1 MLNRFYILILILNY
15 SFAAA
20 QTDNNV
26 APKQT
31 NPLKVDSST
40 IGRDKSRVEYISLE
54 ASESGNRQM
63 SKMDYSLDRVQF
75 YLPVY
80 RSQLINSTL
89 GNNGTAIQ
97 DLNFKPGFNGG
108 FNWGFSTFLPYTF
121 ELKNIQFYDAQSP
134 FTEASYTQGGKKEA
148 FFRIRHT
155 QNVGK
160 SFNFGVEF
168 QRVNSEGTYVRQAT
182 AHSAL
187 RFNFWFRPG
196 SERYQAFAGIVYH
209 KGASFENGGLTAA
222 GDSLFQTNTE
232 TNRQLYPVN
241 LEKARN
247 KVFRNGFLLR
257 QTFDLIRPSSDSSGN
272 RKAGAIVR
280 LQHTVQYNFNRHS
293 YDDENP
299 INAYYSTISDSA
311 RTFVDYYNTQWE
323 NEFALLKLSTQ
334 ADSSKKMH
342 WEAKAFLKQQDVDVW
357 MNSPINENDFNLKTI
372 NQSVGGKIVYHLR
385 PSLKIHAQAESFISG
400 FNSGD
405 ISILTTLEVKPLN
418 GLRINLGIEN
428 ISQEAVYQLQHFT
441 SNFGSWDTSFQ
452 KIAINRIF
460 GELEIKKLNLNLQ
473 VSNQIIGNWVL
484 LAQTGRPIQSDK
496 TLNVLSAQMTQ
507 QINLSKW
514 HLQSRLLIQQVNDE
528 SQVRLPLIQY
538 QESIYREGLIS
549 KTTPWRFGLDLIGC
563 TDFKA
568 NAYQTQSGLFYLQD
582 TFKNKG
588 LIQANFYVSVKVRRA
603 RIFAMLEHFNAGING
618 MNAYLIP
625 NYPLPDRLLKVGF
638 NWVFFD

>member
-1 MLNRFYILILILNY
+1 MLNRFPILLFILY
-15 SFAAA
+15 CSFAKA
-20 QTDNNV
+20 QTENNA

-31 NPLKVDSST
+31 NLLKVDSST
-40 IGRDKSRVEYISLE
+40 IGRDKSRVEYIGLE

-97 DLNFKPGFNGG
+97 DLNFKPAFNSG
-108 FNWGFSTFLPYTF
+108 FNWGFNTFLPYTF

-155 QNVGK
+155 QNIGK
-160 SFNFGVEF
+160 SFNFGIEF

-187 RFNFWFRPG
+187 RLNFWFRPG
-196 SERYQAFAGIVYH
+196 SERYQAFAGVVYH
-209 KGASFENGGLTAA
+209 KGASFENGGITAS

-241 LEKARN
+241 LDKARN

-257 QTFDLIRPSSDSSGN
+257 QTFDLIRPASDSSGI
-272 RKAGAIVR
+272 RKDGAIVC

-299 INAYYSTISDSA
+299 INDYYSTILDSA

-323 NEFALLKLSTQ
+323 NEFALLKLSSQ

-342 WEAKAFLKQQDVDVW
+342 WEAKAFLKQQAVHSQMDIQ
-357 MNSPINENDFNLKTI
+357 INDTIQNFKTI
-372 NQSVGGKIVYHLR
+372 NQSAGGKFVYHIR
-385 PSLKIHAQAESFISG
+385 PSLKIHAQAEAFVSG

-405 ISILTTLEVKPLN
+405 ISIFTALKVKPSK
-418 GLRINLGIEN
+418 GLRINAGIEN
-428 ISQEAVYQLQHFT
+428 IRQEAVYQLQHFA

-452 KIAINRIF
+452 KISINRIF
-460 GELEIKKLNLNLQ
+460 GEIEVEKLNLHLRI
-473 VSNQIIGNWVL
+473 SNQIIGNWVL
-484 LAQTGRPIQSDK
+484 LAQTGRPIQINK
-496 TLNVLSAQMTQ
+496 TLNVLSAQITQ
-507 QINLSKW
+507 QINLRKW

-528 SQVRLPLIQY
+528 SQIRLPLIQY

-549 KTTPWRFGLDLIGC
+549 KTTPWRFGLDVIGC
-563 TDFKA
+563 TDFRA

-582 TFKNKG
+582 SFKNKG

-603 RIFAMLEHFNAGING
+603 RIFAMMEHVNAGING

-625 NYPLPDRLLKVGF
+625 YNPLPDRLLKLGF

>member
-1 MLNRFYILILILNY
+1 MFYRLPILLFILICL
-15 SFAAA
+15 FAGA
-20 QTDNNV
+20 QTDTNE

-31 NPLKVDSST
+31 NLLKVDSST
-40 IGRDKSRVEYISLE
+40 IGRDKSRVDYTGIE
-54 ASESGNRQM
+54 ASESGNKQM

-80 RSQLINSTL
+80 NSQFINSTL

-97 DLNFKPGFNGG
+97 DLNFKPAFNGG

-121 ELKNIQFYDAQSP
+121 DLKNIQFYDAQSP
-134 FTEASYTQGGKKEA
+134 FTEACYTQAGKKEA

-155 QNVGK
+155 QNIGK
-160 SFNFGVEF
+160 SFNFGIEF
-168 QRVNSEGTYVRQAT
+168 QRVNSEGTYVRQST

-209 KGASFENGGLTAA
+209 KGASFENGGITAS
-222 GDSLFQTNTE
+222 GDSLFLSNTQ
-232 TNRQLYPVN
+232 NSRQLYPVN

-247 KVFRNGFLLR
+247 KVFRNGFILR
-257 QTFDLIRPSSDSSGN
+257 QTFDLIRPSTDSSGI
-272 RKAGAIVR
+272 RKAGAIIR

-299 INAYYSTISDSA
+299 KNSYYSTISDSA
-311 RTFVDYYNTQWE
+311 RTFSDYYNSQWE
-323 NEFALLKLSTQ
+323 NEFALLKLSTH

-342 WEAKAFLKQQDVDVW
+342 WEAKAFFKQQAVDAW
-357 MNSPINENDFNLKTI
+357 MDPPINGNDFNLKTL
-372 NQSVGGKIVYHLR
+372 NQSLGGKLVYHLR
-385 PSLKIHAQAESFISG
+385 PSLKIHALAESFVSG

-405 ISILTTLEVKPLN
+405 VSILTALDVKPSK
-418 GLRINLGIEN
+418 GLRIKVGIEN
-428 ISQEAVYQLQHFT
+428 IRQEAVYQLQQFA
-441 SNFGSWDTSFQ
+441 SNFGSWDTTFQ
-452 KIAINRIF
+452 KISINRIF
-460 GELEIKKLNLNLQ
+460 GELEIKKLNLQLRII
-473 VSNQIIGNWVL
+473 NQIIGNWVL
-484 LAQTGRPIQSDK
+484 LAQTGHPVQSDK
-496 TLNVLSAQMTQ
+496 TLNVISAQLIQ
-507 QINLSKW
+507 QINIRKW

-538 QESIYREGLIS
+538 QESVFREGLIG
-549 KTTPWRFGLDLIGC
+549 KTTPWRFGVDVIGC

-568 NAYQTQSGLFYLQD
+568 NAYQPQSGLFYLQD

-588 LIQANFYVSVKVRRA
+588 LIQANIYVSLKVRRA
-603 RIFAMLEHFNAGING
+603 RIFAMLEHVNAGING
-618 MNAYLIP
+618 MNAYVIP
-625 NYPLPDRLLKVGF
+625 NYPLPDRILKLGF

>member
-1 MLNRFYILILILNY
+1 MLNRFSILLFILY
-15 SFAAA
+15 CSFAKA
-20 QTDNNV
+20 QTENNA

-31 NPLKVDSST
+31 NLLKVDSST
-40 IGRDKSRVEYISLE
+40 IGRDKSRVEYIGLE

-97 DLNFKPGFNGG
+97 DLNFQPAFNSG
-108 FNWGFSTFLPYTF
+108 FNWGFNTFLPYTF

-155 QNVGK
+155 QNIGK
-160 SFNFGVEF
+160 SFNFGIEF

-187 RFNFWFRPG
+187 RLNFWFRPG
-196 SERYQAFAGIVYH
+196 SERYQAFAGVVYH
-209 KGASFENGGLTAA
+209 KGASFENGGITAS

-241 LEKARN
+241 LDKARN

-257 QTFDLIRPSSDSSGN
+257 QTFDLIRPASDSSGI
-272 RKAGAIVR
+272 RKDGAIVR

-299 INAYYSTISDSA
+299 INDYYSTILDSA

-342 WEAKAFLKQQDVDVW
+342 WEAKAFLKQQAVHSQMDIQ
-357 MNSPINENDFNLKTI
+357 INDTIQNFKTI
-372 NQSVGGKIVYHLR
+372 NQSAGGKFVYHIR
-385 PSLKIHAQAESFISG
+385 PSLKIHAQAEAFVSG

-405 ISILTTLEVKPLN
+405 ISISTSLEVKPSK
-418 GLRINLGIEN
+418 GLRINVGIEN
-428 ISQEAVYQLQHFT
+428 MRQEAVYQLQHFA

-452 KIAINRIF
+452 KISINRIF
-460 GELEIKKLNLNLQ
+460 GEIEVEKLNLHLRI
-473 VSNQIIGNWVL
+473 SNQIIGNWVL
-484 LAQTGRPIQSDK
+484 LAQTGRPIQSNK
-496 TLNVLSAQMTQ
+496 TLNVLSAQLTQ
-507 QINLSKW
+507 QINLRKW

-538 QESIYREGLIS
+538 QESIFREGLIS
-549 KTTPWRFGLDLIGC
+549 KTTPWRFGIDIIGC
-563 TDFKA
+563 TDFRA

-603 RIFAMLEHFNAGING
+603 RIFAMMEHFNAGING
-618 MNAYLIP
+618 MNAYVIP
-625 NYPLPDRLLKVGF
+625 NYPLPDRILKLGF

>member
-1 MLNRFYILILILNY
+1 MLNRFPILLFILY
-15 SFAAA
+15 CSFAKA
-20 QTDNNV
+20 QTENNA

-31 NPLKVDSST
+31 NLLKVDSST
-40 IGRDKSRVEYISLE
+40 IGRDKSRVEYIGLE

-97 DLNFKPGFNGG
+97 DLNFKPAFNSG
-108 FNWGFSTFLPYTF
+108 FNWGFNTFLPYTF

-155 QNVGK
+155 QNIGK
-160 SFNFGVEF
+160 SFNFGIEF

-187 RFNFWFRPG
+187 RLNFWFRPG
-196 SERYQAFAGIVYH
+196 SERYQAFAGVVYH
-209 KGASFENGGLTAA
+209 KGASFENGGITAS

-241 LEKARN
+241 LDKARN

-257 QTFDLIRPSSDSSGN
+257 QTFDLIRPASDSSGI
-272 RKAGAIVR
+272 RKDGAIVR

-299 INAYYSTISDSA
+299 INDYYSTILDSA

-342 WEAKAFLKQQDVDVW
+342 WEAKAFLKQQAVHSQMDIQ
-357 MNSPINENDFNLKTI
+357 INDTIQNFKTI
-372 NQSVGGKIVYHLR
+372 NQSAGGKFVYHIR
-385 PSLKIHAQAESFISG
+385 PSLKIHAQAEAFVSG

-405 ISILTTLEVKPLN
+405 ISISTSLEVKPSK
-418 GLRINLGIEN
+418 GLRINVGIEN
-428 ISQEAVYQLQHFT
+428 MRQEAVYQLQHFA

-452 KIAINRIF
+452 KISINRIF
-460 GELEIKKLNLNLQ
+460 GEIKVEKLNLHLRI
-473 VSNQIIGNWVL
+473 SNQIIGNWVL
-484 LAQTGRPIQSDK
+484 LAQTGRPIQSNK
-496 TLNVLSAQMTQ
+496 TLNVLSAQLTQ
-507 QINLSKW
+507 QINLRKW

-538 QESIYREGLIS
+538 QESIFREGLIS
-549 KTTPWRFGLDLIGC
+549 KTTPWRFGLDIIGC
-563 TDFKA
+563 TDFRA

-603 RIFAMLEHFNAGING
+603 RIFAMMEHVNAGING
-618 MNAYLIP
+618 MNAYVIP
-625 NYPLPDRLLKVGF
+625 NYPLPDRLLKLGF

>member
-1 MLNRFYILILILNY
+1 
-15 SFAAA
+15 
-20 QTDNNV
+20 
-26 APKQT
+26 
-31 NPLKVDSST
+31 
-40 IGRDKSRVEYISLE
+40 
-54 ASESGNRQM
+54 M

-75 YLPVY
+75 YMPVY

-97 DLNFKPGFNGG
+97 DLNFNPAFNGG
-108 FNWGFSTFLPYTF
+108 FNWGFNTFLPYTF

-155 QNVGK
+155 QNIGK
-160 SFNFGVEF
+160 SFNFGIEF

-182 AHSAL
+182 AHSAVRL
-187 RFNFWFRPG
+187 NFWFRPG
-196 SERYQAFAGIVYH
+196 TERYQAFAGIVYH
-209 KGASFENGGLTAA
+209 KGASFENGGITES

-232 TNRQLYPVN
+232 SNRQLYPVN
-241 LEKARN
+241 LDKARN

-257 QTFDLIRPSSDSSGN
+257 QTFDLIRPASDSSGI
-272 RKAGAIVR
+272 RKDGAIVR

-299 INAYYSTISDSA
+299 INDYYSTILDST

-323 NEFALLKLSTQ
+323 NEFALLKLSSQ

-342 WEAKAFLKQQDVDVW
+342 WEAKAFLKQQAVHSWMDVQL
-357 MNSPINENDFNLKTI
+357 NDTIQNFKTI
-372 NQSVGGKIVYHLR
+372 NQSVGGKFVYHLR
-385 PSLKIHAQAESFISG
+385 PSLNLHAQAESFVSG

-405 ISILTTLEVKPLN
+405 ISLSTALEVKPSK
-418 GLRINLGIEN
+418 GLKLKVGIET
-428 ISQEAVYQLQHFT
+428 IQQEAVYQLQHFA
-441 SNFGSWDTSFQ
+441 SNFGSWDSKFQ
-452 KIAINRIF
+452 KISINRIF
-460 GELEIKKLNLNLQ
+460 GEMEVKKLNLHLRI
-473 VSNQIIGNWVL
+473 SNQIIGNWVL
-484 LAQTGRPIQSDK
+484 LAQTGRPIQSAK

-507 QINLSKW
+507 QINLRKW

-528 SQVRLPLIQY
+528 SQLRLPLIQY
-538 QESIYREGLIS
+538 QESFYREGLIS
-549 KTTPWRFGLDLIGC
+549 KTTPWRFGLDVIGC

-568 NAYQTQSGLFYLQD
+568 TAYQTQSGLFYLQD

-603 RIFAMLEHFNAGING
+603 RIFAMLEHVNAGLQGI
-618 MNAYLIP
+618 NAYVIP
-625 NYPLPDRLLKVGF
+625 NYPLPDRLLKLGF

>member
-1 MLNRFYILILILNY
+1 MLNRLFILLLLLHC
-15 SFAAA
+15 SFAFS
-20 QTDNNV
+20 QNENKDV
-26 APKQT
+26 PKRT
-31 NPLKVDSST
+31 NLLKVDSST
-40 IGRDKSRVEYISLE
+40 IGLDKSRVEFIGLE

-97 DLNFKPGFNGG
+97 DLNFKPTFNGG

-155 QNVGK
+155 QNIGK
-160 SFNFGVEF
+160 SFNFGIEF

-182 AHSAL
+182 AHSAVRL
-187 RFNFWFRPG
+187 NFWFRPG

-209 KGASFENGGLTAA
+209 KGASFENGGITAS

-232 TNRQLYPVN
+232 NNRQLYPVN
-241 LEKARN
+241 LDKARN

-257 QTFDLIRPSSDSSGN
+257 QTFDLIRPGTDSSGL

-299 INAYYSTISDSA
+299 INAYYSTIEDSA
-311 RTFVDYYNTQWE
+311 RTFLDYYNTQWE
-323 NEFALLKLSTQ
+323 NEFALLKISTQ

-342 WEAKAFLKQQDVDVW
+342 WEAKAFIKQQAVHSW
-357 MNSPINENDFNLKTI
+357 MDIQLNDTIQNFKTI
-372 NQSVGGKIVYHLR
+372 NQSVGGKFVYHLS
-385 PSLKIHAQAESFISG
+385 PALKIHAQAESFVSG

-405 ISILTTLEVKPLN
+405 ISISTALELKPSK
-418 GLRINLGIEN
+418 GLKLKVGLESM
-428 ISQEAVYQLQHFT
+428 SQEAVFQLQQFA

-452 KIAINRIF
+452 KISINRIF
-460 GELEIKKLNLNLQ
+460 GEIEIKKLNLHFRM
-473 VSNQIIGNWVL
+473 SNHIIGNWVL
-484 LAQTGRPIQSDK
+484 LAQNGRPIQSDK

-507 QINLSKW
+507 QINIRKW

-538 QESIYREGLIS
+538 QECIYREGLIS
-549 KTTPWRFGLDLIGC
+549 KTTPWRFGLDVIGC

-603 RIFAMLEHFNAGING
+603 RIFAMLEHVNAGLQGI
-618 MNAYLIP
+618 NAYVIP
-625 NYPLPDRLLKVGF
+625 NYPLSDRLFKLGF
-638 NWVFFD
+638 TWVFFD

>member
-1 MLNRFYILILILNY
+1 MLNRFSILLLILNY
-15 SFAAA
+15 SFATA
-20 QTDNNV
+20 QTDNTK

-31 NPLKVDSST
+31 DLLKIDSST
-40 IGRDKSRVEYISLE
+40 IGRDKSRVDFIDLE
-54 ASESGNRQM
+54 ASESGNKPM

-97 DLNFKPGFNGG
+97 DLNFKPEFNGG

-187 RFNFWFRPG
+187 RINFWFRPG

-209 KGASFENGGLTAA
+209 KGASFENGGITAS

-232 TNRQLYPVN
+232 TNRQLYPIS
-241 LEKARN
+241 LDKALN
-247 KVFRNGFLLR
+247 KVFRNGFILR
-257 QTFDLIRPSSDSSGN
+257 QTFDLIRPSTDSSGI

-299 INAYYSTISDSA
+299 INGYYSTIADSA
-311 RTFVDYYNTQWE
+311 RTFSDYYNTQWE
-323 NEFALLKLSTQ
+323 NEFALLKLSSHPDT
-334 ADSSKKMH
+334 SKKMH
-342 WEAKAFLKQQDVDVW
+342 WESKAFFKQQVVDVG
-357 MNSPINENDFNLKTI
+357 MGIPVNGTDFNLKTV
-372 NQSVGGKIVYHLR
+372 NQSAGGKFVFHLNQT
-385 PSLKIHAQAESFISG
+385 LKIHAQTEYFLSG
-400 FNSGD
+400 FNAGD
-405 ISILTTLEVKPLN
+405 VSISTNLEVKPSK
-418 GLRINLGIEN
+418 GLRINVGIEN
-428 ISQEAVYQLQHFT
+428 MRQEAVYQLQHFA

-452 KIAINRIF
+452 KISINRIF
-460 GELEIKKLNLNLQ
+460 GEIEIKKLNLHLRM
-473 VSNQIIGNWVL
+473 SNQLIGNWVL
-484 LAQTGRPIQSDK
+484 LAQTGRPLQSDK
-496 TLNVLSAQMTQ
+496 TLNVLSAQLTQ
-507 QINLSKW
+507 QINLRKW

-528 SQVRLPLIQY
+528 SQLRLPLIQY

-549 KTTPWRFGLDLIGC
+549 KTTPWRFGLDVIGC

-582 TFKNKG
+582 SFKNKG

-603 RIFAMLEHFNAGING
+603 RIFAMMEHVNAGING
-618 MNAYLIP
+618 MNAYVIP
-625 NYPLPDRLLKVGF
+625 YYPLPDRLLKLGF

>member
-1 MLNRFYILILILNY
+1 MLNRFPILLFILY
-15 SFAAA
+15 CSFAKA
-20 QTDNNV
+20 QTENNA

-31 NPLKVDSST
+31 NLLKVDSST
-40 IGRDKSRVEYISLE
+40 IGRDKSRVEYIGLE

-97 DLNFKPGFNGG
+97 DLNFKPAFNSG
-108 FNWGFSTFLPYTF
+108 FNWGFNTFLPYTF

-155 QNVGK
+155 QNIGK
-160 SFNFGVEF
+160 SFNFGIEF

-187 RFNFWFRPG
+187 RLNFWFRPG
-196 SERYQAFAGIVYH
+196 SERYQAFAGVVYH
-209 KGASFENGGLTAA
+209 KGASFENGGITAS

-241 LEKARN
+241 LDKARN

-257 QTFDLIRPSSDSSGN
+257 QTFDLIRPASDSSGI
-272 RKAGAIVR
+272 RKDGAIVR

-299 INAYYSTISDSA
+299 INDYYSTILDSA

-342 WEAKAFLKQQDVDVW
+342 WEAKAFLKQQAVHSQMDIQ
-357 MNSPINENDFNLKTI
+357 INDTIQNFKTI
-372 NQSVGGKIVYHLR
+372 NQSAGGKFVYHIR
-385 PSLKIHAQAESFISG
+385 PSLKIHAQAEAFVSG

-405 ISILTTLEVKPLN
+405 ISISTSLEVKPSK
-418 GLRINLGIEN
+418 GLRINVGIEN
-428 ISQEAVYQLQHFT
+428 MRQEAVYQLQHFA

-452 KIAINRIF
+452 KISINRIF
-460 GELEIKKLNLNLQ
+460 GEIEVEKLNLHLRI
-473 VSNQIIGNWVL
+473 SNQIIGNWVL
-484 LAQTGRPIQSDK
+484 LAQSGRPIQSNK
-496 TLNVLSAQMTQ
+496 TLNVLSAQLTQ
-507 QINLSKW
+507 QINLRKW

-538 QESIYREGLIS
+538 QESIFREGLIS
-549 KTTPWRFGLDLIGC
+549 KTTPWRFGLDIIGC
-563 TDFKA
+563 TDFRA

-603 RIFAMLEHFNAGING
+603 RIFAMMEHFNAGING
-618 MNAYLIP
+618 MNAYVIP
-625 NYPLPDRLLKVGF
+625 NYHLPDRLLKLGF

>member
-1 MLNRFYILILILNY
+1 MLNRFSILLFILY
-15 SFAAA
+15 CSFAKA
-20 QTDNNV
+20 QTENNA

-31 NPLKVDSST
+31 NLLKVDSST
-40 IGRDKSRVEYISLE
+40 IGRDKSRVEYIGLE

-97 DLNFKPGFNGG
+97 DLNFQPAFNSG
-108 FNWGFSTFLPYTF
+108 FNWGFNTFLPYTF

-155 QNVGK
+155 QNIGK
-160 SFNFGVEF
+160 SFNFGIEF

-187 RFNFWFRPG
+187 RLNFWFRPG
-196 SERYQAFAGIVYH
+196 SERYQAFAGVVYH
-209 KGASFENGGLTAA
+209 KGASFENGGITAS

-241 LEKARN
+241 LDKARN

-257 QTFDLIRPSSDSSGN
+257 QTFDLIRPASDSSGI
-272 RKAGAIVR
+272 RKDGAIVR

-299 INAYYSTISDSA
+299 INDYYSTILDSA
-311 RTFVDYYNTQWE
+311 RTFVDYNNTQWE
-323 NEFALLKLSTQ
+323 NEFALLKLSTK

-342 WEAKAFLKQQDVDVW
+342 WEAKAFLKQQAVHSQMDIQ
-357 MNSPINENDFNLKTI
+357 INDTIQNFKTI
-372 NQSVGGKIVYHLR
+372 NQSAGGKFVYHIR
-385 PSLKIHAQAESFISG
+385 PSLKIHAQAEAFVSG

-405 ISILTTLEVKPLN
+405 ISISTSLEVKPSK
-418 GLRINLGIEN
+418 GLRINVGIEN
-428 ISQEAVYQLQHFT
+428 MRQEAVYQLQHFA

-452 KIAINRIF
+452 KISINRIF
-460 GELEIKKLNLNLQ
+460 GEIEVEKLNLHLRI
-473 VSNQIIGNWVL
+473 SNQIIGNWVL
-484 LAQTGRPIQSDK
+484 LAQTGRPLQSNK
-496 TLNVLSAQMTQ
+496 TLNVLSAQLTQ
-507 QINLSKW
+507 QINLRKW

-538 QESIYREGLIS
+538 QESIFREGLIS
-549 KTTPWRFGLDLIGC
+549 KTTPWRFGLDIIGC
-563 TDFKA
+563 TDFRA

-603 RIFAMLEHFNAGING
+603 RIFAMMEHVNAGING
-618 MNAYLIP
+618 MNAYVIP
-625 NYPLPDRLLKVGF
+625 NYPLPDRLLKLGF

>member
-1 MLNRFYILILILNY
+1 MLYRFSILLFILCY
-15 SFAAA
+15 SFATA
-20 QTDNNV
+20 QTENNE

-31 NPLKVDSST
+31 NLMKVDSST
-40 IGRDKSRVEYISLE
+40 IGRDKSRVEYIGLE

-80 RSQLINSTL
+80 RSQLVNSSL

-97 DLNFKPGFNGG
+97 DLNFKPTFNGG
-108 FNWGFSTFLPYTF
+108 FNWGFNTFLPYTF

-155 QNVGK
+155 QNIGK
-160 SFNFGVEF
+160 SFNFGIEF

-182 AHSAL
+182 AHSAVRL
-187 RFNFWFRPG
+187 NFWFRPG

-209 KGASFENGGLTAA
+209 KGASFENGGITAS

-232 TNRQLYPVN
+232 NNRQLYPVN
-241 LEKARN
+241 LDKARN

-257 QTFDLIRPSSDSSGN
+257 QTFDLIRPGTDSSGF

-299 INAYYSTISDSA
+299 INAYYSTIEDSA
-311 RTFVDYYNTQWE
+311 LTFVDYYNTQWE

-342 WEAKAFLKQQDVDVW
+342 WKAKAFLKQQAVNVW
-357 MNSPINENDFNLKTI
+357 MGFPMNNTSPNFKTL
-372 NQSVGGKIVYHLR
+372 NQSVGGKFVYHLR
-385 PSLKIHAQAESFISG
+385 PSLKIHAEAESFVSG
-400 FNSGD
+400 YNSGD
-405 ISILTTLEVKPLN
+405 ISILTALEVKPSK
-418 GLRINLGIEN
+418 GLKFNVGIEN
-428 ISQEAVYQLQHFT
+428 IRQEAVYQLQHFA

-452 KIAINRIF
+452 KISINRIF
-460 GELEIKKLNLNLQ
+460 GEMEVKKLNLHLRI
-473 VSNQIIGNWVL
+473 SNQIIGNWVL

-496 TLNVLSAQMTQ
+496 TLNVLSAQITQ
-507 QINLSKW
+507 QINLRKW
-514 HLQSRLLIQQVNDE
+514 HLQSRLLIQQVNDD
-528 SQVRLPLIQY
+528 SQIRLPLIQF

-549 KTTPWRFGLDLIGC
+549 KTTPWRFGLDVIGC

-568 NAYQTQSGLFYLQD
+568 NAYQTQSVLFYLQD

-618 MNAYLIP
+618 INAYVIP
-625 NYPLPDRLLKVGF
+625 NYPLPDRLLKLGF
-638 NWVFFD
+638 TWVFFD

>member
-1 MLNRFYILILILNY
+1 MLNRFSILVFILFY
-15 SFAAA
+15 SFATA
-20 QTDNNV
+20 QTDNNET
-26 APKQT
+26 PKQT
-31 NPLKVDSST
+31 NLLKVDSST
-40 IGRDKSRVEYISLE
+40 IGRDKSRVEYIGLE
-54 ASESGNRQM
+54 ASETGNRQM

-80 RSQLINSTL
+80 RSQLVNSTL

-97 DLNFKPGFNGG
+97 DLNFKPTFNGG
-108 FNWGFSTFLPYTF
+108 FNWGFSTFLAYTF

-168 QRVNSEGTYVRQAT
+168 QRVNSEGTYVRQAS

-187 RFNFWFRPG
+187 RLNFWFRPG
-196 SERYQAFAGIVYH
+196 SERYKAFAGIVYH
-209 KGASFENGGLTAA
+209 KGASFENGGITAS

-232 TNRQLYPVN
+232 NNRQLYPVN

-257 QTFDLIRPSSDSSGN
+257 QTFDLIRPGTDTSGM
-272 RKAGAIVR
+272 RKAGSIVR

-299 INAYYSTISDSA
+299 INAYYTTIADSA
-311 RTFVDYYNTQWE
+311 RTFADYYNTQWE
-323 NEFALLKLSTQ
+323 NEFALLKLSSHPDT
-334 ADSSKKMH
+334 SKKMH
-342 WEAKAFLKQQDVDVW
+342 WEAKAFFKQQAVNVFMDMPLNDT
-357 MNSPINENDFNLKTI
+357 DFNLKTT
-372 NQSVGGKIVYHLR
+372 NQSMGGKVVYHLN
-385 PSLKIHAQAESFISG
+385 SVLKIHAQAESFLSG
-400 FNSGD
+400 FNAGD
-405 ISILTTLEVKPLN
+405 ISISTNLEVKPSK
-418 GLRINLGIEN
+418 GLRINVGVEN
-428 ISQEAVYQLQHFT
+428 IRQEAIYQLQHFA

-452 KIAINRIF
+452 KISINRIF
-460 GELEIKKLNLNLQ
+460 GEIEMKKLNLHLRI
-473 VSNQIIGNWVL
+473 SNQIIGNWVL

-496 TLNVLSAQMTQ
+496 TLNVLSAQIIQ
-507 QINLSKW
+507 QINLCKW

-538 QESIYREGLIS
+538 QESIFREGLIS
-549 KTTPWRFGLDLIGC
+549 KTTPWRFGLDFIGC

-588 LIQANFYVSVKVRRA
+588 LFQANFYVSVKVRRA
-603 RIFAMLEHFNAGING
+603 RIFAMLEHVNAGING
-618 MNAYLIP
+618 MNAYVIP
-625 NYPLPDRLLKVGF
+625 NFPLPDRLLKLGF
-638 NWVFFD
+638 SWVFFD

>member
-1 MLNRFYILILILNY
+1 MLNRFPILLFILCC
-15 SFAAA
+15 SFATA
-20 QTDNNV
+20 QTDNNM

-31 NPLKVDSST
+31 NLLKIDSST
-40 IGRDKSRVEYISLE
+40 IGRDKSRVEYIGLD

-75 YLPVY
+75 FLPVY

-97 DLNFKPGFNGG
+97 DLNFQPAFNGG

-121 ELKNIQFYDAQSP
+121 ELKNMQFYDAQSP

-209 KGASFENGGLTAA
+209 KGASFENGGMTAS

-241 LEKARN
+241 LDKARN

-257 QTFDLIRPSSDSSGN
+257 QTFDLIRPAMDSSGI
-272 RKAGAIVR
+272 RKDGAIVR

-299 INAYYSTISDSA
+299 INGYYSTIADSA
-311 RTFVDYYNTQWE
+311 RTFADYYNTQWE
-323 NEFALLKLSTQ
+323 NEFALLKLSSHPDT
-334 ADSSKKMH
+334 SKKMH
-342 WEAKAFLKQQDVDVW
+342 WESKVFFKQQVADVW
-357 MNSPINENDFNLKTI
+357 MGIPVNGTDFNLKTI
-372 NQSVGGKIVYHLR
+372 NQSVGGKFVYHLR

-400 FNSGD
+400 FNAGD
-405 ISILTTLEVKPLN
+405 ISISTSLEVKPSN
-418 GLRINLGIEN
+418 GLRIKVGIEN
-428 ISQEAVYQLQHFT
+428 MRQEAIYQLQHFA

-452 KIAINRIF
+452 KISINRIF
-460 GELEIKKLNLNLQ
+460 AELEIQKLNLHLRI
-473 VSNQIIGNWVL
+473 SNQLIGNWVL
-484 LAQTGRPIQSDK
+484 LEQTGRPVQSNK
-496 TLNVLSAQMTQ
+496 TLNVLSAQIAQ
-507 QINLSKW
+507 QINLRKW

-549 KTTPWRFGLDLIGC
+549 KTTPWRFGLDVIGC
-563 TDFKA
+563 TDFRA
-568 NAYQTQSGLFYLQD
+568 NSYQTQSGLFYLQD
-582 TFKNKG
+582 SFKNKG
-588 LIQANFYVSVKVRRA
+588 LIQANFYLSVKVRRA
-603 RIFAMLEHFNAGING
+603 RIFAMMEHVNAGING
-618 MNAYLIP
+618 MNAYVIP
-625 NYPLPDRLLKVGF
+625 YYPLPDRLLKLGF

>member
-1 MLNRFYILILILNY
+1 MLNRFPILLFILY
-15 SFAAA
+15 CSFAKA
-20 QTDNNV
+20 QNENNT

-31 NPLKVDSST
+31 NLLKVDSST
-40 IGRDKSRVEYISLE
+40 IGRDKSRVEYIGLE
-54 ASESGNRQM
+54 ASESGNKQM

-97 DLNFKPGFNGG
+97 DLNFKPAFNSG
-108 FNWGFSTFLPYTF
+108 FNWGFNTFLPYTF

-155 QNVGK
+155 QNIGK
-160 SFNFGVEF
+160 SFNFGIEF

-187 RFNFWFRPG
+187 RLNFWFRPG
-196 SERYQAFAGIVYH
+196 SERYQAFAGVVYH
-209 KGASFENGGLTAA
+209 KGASFENGGITAS

-241 LEKARN
+241 LDKARN

-257 QTFDLIRPSSDSSGN
+257 QTFDLIRPASDSSGI
-272 RKAGAIVR
+272 RKDGAIVR

-299 INAYYSTISDSA
+299 INDYYSTILDSA

-342 WEAKAFLKQQDVDVW
+342 WEAKAFLKQQAVHSQMDIQ
-357 MNSPINENDFNLKTI
+357 INDTIQNFKTI
-372 NQSVGGKIVYHLR
+372 NQSAGGKFVYHIR
-385 PSLKIHAQAESFISG
+385 PSLKIHAQAEAFVSG

-405 ISILTTLEVKPLN
+405 ISIFAAMEVKPSK
-418 GLRINLGIEN
+418 GLRINVGIEN
-428 ISQEAVYQLQHFT
+428 IRQEAVYQLQHFA

-452 KIAINRIF
+452 KISINRIF
-460 GELEIKKLNLNLQ
+460 GEIEVKKLNLHLRI
-473 VSNQIIGNWVL
+473 SNQIIGNWVL
-484 LAQTGRPIQSDK
+484 LAQTGRPIQSNK
-496 TLNVLSAQMTQ
+496 TLNVLSAQLTQ
-507 QINLSKW
+507 QINLRKW

-538 QESIYREGLIS
+538 QESIFREGLIS
-549 KTTPWRFGLDLIGC
+549 KTTPWRFGIDIIGC
-563 TDFKA
+563 TDFRA

-603 RIFAMLEHFNAGING
+603 RIFAMMEHFNAGING
-618 MNAYLIP
+618 MNAYVIH
-625 NYPLPDRLLKVGF
+625 NYPLPDRLLKLGF

>member
-1 MLNRFYILILILNY
+1 MLYRFYILLFILNF
-15 SFAAA
+15 SFAEA
-20 QTDNNV
+20 QTDSTI
-26 APKQT
+26 AAKQS
-31 NPLKVDSST
+31 NLLKVDSAT
-40 IGRDKSRVEYISLE
+40 IGRDKSRVDFIGLE

-63 SKMDYSLDRVQF
+63 TKMDYSLDRVQF

-80 RSQLINSTL
+80 RSQFINNTL

-97 DLNFKPGFNGG
+97 DLNFKPAFNGG

-155 QNVGK
+155 QNIGK
-160 SFNFGVEF
+160 SFNFGIEF
-168 QRVNSEGTYVRQAT
+168 QRVNSEGTYVRQST

-187 RFNFWFRPG
+187 RLNFWFRPG

-209 KGASFENGGLTAA
+209 KGASFENGGITAS

-232 TNRQLYPVN
+232 TSRQLYPIN

-247 KVFRNGFLLR
+247 KVFRNGFILR
-257 QTFDLIRPSSDSSGN
+257 QTFDLIRPSTDSIGN

-299 INAYYSTISDSA
+299 INAYYSAIVDSA
-311 RTFVDYYNTQWE
+311 RTFADYYNTQWE

-334 ADSSKKMH
+334 TDSSKKMH
-342 WEAKAFLKQQDVDVW
+342 WEAKAFIKQQAVDVW
-357 MNSPINENDFNLKTI
+357 MNSPINGNDFNLKTL
-372 NQSVGGKIVYHLR
+372 NQSVGGKFVYHLS
-385 PSLKIHAQAESFISG
+385 PSLKIHAQAESFVSG

-405 ISILTTLEVKPLN
+405 ISISTALEIKPSR
-418 GLRINLGIEN
+418 GLKLKVGMES
-428 ISQEAVYQLQHFT
+428 ISQEAVFQLQQFA

-452 KIAINRIF
+452 KISINRIF
-460 GELEIKKLNLNLQ
+460 GELEIKKLNLHLLI
-473 VSNQIIGNWVL
+473 SNQIIGNWVL
-484 LAQTGRPIQSDK
+484 LAQTGRPVQSDK
-496 TLNVLSAQMTQ
+496 TLNVLSAQLTQ
-507 QINLSKW
+507 QINIRKW

-549 KTTPWRFGLDLIGC
+549 KTTPWRFGLDVIGC

-582 TFKNKG
+582 SFKNKG

-603 RIFAMLEHFNAGING
+603 RIFAMLEHVNAGING
-618 MNAYLIP
+618 MNAYVIP
-625 NYPLPDRLLKVGF
+625 NYPLPDRLLKLGF

>member
-1 MLNRFYILILILNY
+1 MLIRFPILFFILY
-15 SFAAA
+15 CSFAAA

-31 NPLKVDSST
+31 NLLKVDSST
-40 IGRDKSRVEYISLE
+40 IGRDKSRVDFIDLE

-80 RSQLINSTL
+80 RSQFINSTL

-97 DLNFKPGFNGG
+97 DLNFKPAFNGG
-108 FNWGFSTFLPYTF
+108 FNWGFNTFLPYTF

-155 QNVGK
+155 QNIGK

-187 RFNFWFRPG
+187 LLNFWFRPG

-209 KGASFENGGLTAA
+209 KGASFENGGITAS

-232 TNRQLYPVN
+232 TNRQLYPIN

-257 QTFDLIRPSSDSSGN
+257 QTFDLIRPSSDSSGI
-272 RKAGAIVR
+272 RKDGAIVR

-299 INAYYSTISDSA
+299 INDYYSTILDSA

-323 NEFALLKLSTQ
+323 NEFALLKLSSQ

-342 WEAKAFLKQQDVDVW
+342 WEAKAFLKQQAVHSQMDIQ
-357 MNSPINENDFNLKTI
+357 INDTIQNFKTI
-372 NQSVGGKIVYHLR
+372 NQSAGGKFVYHIR
-385 PSLKIHAQAESFISG
+385 PSLKIHAQAEAFVSG

-405 ISILTTLEVKPLN
+405 ITIFAAMEVKPSK
-418 GLRINLGIEN
+418 GLRINVGIEN
-428 ISQEAVYQLQHFT
+428 IRQEAVYQLQHFA

-452 KIAINRIF
+452 KISINRIF
-460 GELEIKKLNLNLQ
+460 GEIEVEKLNLHLRI
-473 VSNQIIGNWVL
+473 SNQIIGNWVL
-484 LAQTGRPIQSDK
+484 LAQSGRPIQSDK
-496 TLNVLSAQMTQ
+496 TLNVLSAQITQ
-507 QINLSKW
+507 QINLRKW

-528 SQVRLPLIQY
+528 SQIRLPLIQY

-549 KTTPWRFGLDLIGC
+549 KTTPWRFGLDVIGC
-563 TDFKA
+563 TDFRA

-582 TFKNKG
+582 TFKNNG

-603 RIFAMLEHFNAGING
+603 RIFAMMEHLNAGING
-618 MNAYLIP
+618 MNAYVIP
-625 NYPLPDRLLKVGF
+625 FYPLPDRLLKLGF

>member
-1 MLNRFYILILILNY
+1 MLNRLSILLLLLQC
-15 SFAAA
+15 SFVNA
-20 QTDNNV
+20 QTEKNEP
-26 APKQT
+26 PKQT
-31 NPLKVDSST
+31 NLLKVDSAT
-40 IGRDKSRVEYISLE
+40 IGRDKSRVEFIGLE
-54 ASESGNRQM
+54 ASESGVLRM

-80 RSQLINSTL
+80 NTQFINSTL

-160 SFNFGVEF
+160 SFNFGIEF

-182 AHSAL
+182 AHSAVRL
-187 RFNFWFRPG
+187 NFWFRPG
-196 SERYQAFAGIVYH
+196 TERYQAFAGIVYH
-209 KGASFENGGLTAA
+209 KGASFENGGLTAS

-232 TNRQLYPVN
+232 NNRQLFPVN

-257 QTFDLIRPSSDSSGN
+257 QTFDLIRPGTDTSGMK
-272 RKAGAIVR
+272 KAGAIVR

-299 INAYYSTISDSA
+299 INAYYSTIADSA

-323 NEFALLKLSTQ
+323 NEFALLKLSSQ
-334 ADSSKKMH
+334 SDSSKKMH
-342 WEAKAFLKQQDVDVW
+342 WEAKAFYKQQAVHVW
-357 MNSPINENDFNLKTI
+357 MQIPVNGNAYNLKTV
-372 NQSVGGKIVYHLR
+372 NQSAGGKFDYHIR
-385 PSLKIHAQAESFISG
+385 PSFQIQSQAELFISG
-400 FNSGD
+400 YNKGD
-405 ISILTTLEVKPLN
+405 VFLKAALQIKPSKSIQAD
-418 GLRINLGIEN
+418 LGIET
-428 ISQEAVYQLQHFT
+428 ISQQAVYQLQHFV
-441 SNFGSWDTSFQ
+441 SNFGTWDTSFK
-452 KIAINRIF
+452 KITIYRVFADIK
-460 GELEIKKLNLNLQ
+460 IKKLNLEFRL
-473 VSNQIIGNWVL
+473 SNQLIGNWVL
-484 LAQTGRPIQSDK
+484 LGQTGRPIQSDK
-496 TLNVLSAQMTQ
+496 TLNILSGQVIQ
-507 QINLSKW
+507 QINIRKW
-514 HLQSRLLIQQVNDE
+514 HLQSRVLFQQVNDA
-528 SQVRLPLIQY
+528 SVIRLPFIQF
-538 QESIYREGLIS
+538 QESLFREGLIS
-549 KTTPWRFGLDLIGC
+549 KTTPWRFGLDVIGC
-563 TDFKA
+563 SDFKA
-568 NAYQTQSGLFYLQD
+568 NAYQAQSGLFYLQD
-582 TFKNKG
+582 SFKNKG

-618 MNAYLIP
+618 MNAYVIP
-625 NYPLPDRLLKVGF
+625 NYPLPDRLLKIGF

>member
-1 MLNRFYILILILNY
+1 MLYRLSILLFILSF

-20 QTDNNV
+20 QTDNTI
-26 APKQT
+26 APKQP
-31 NPLKVDSST
+31 NLLKVDSST
-40 IGRDKSRVEYISLE
+40 IGRDKSRVDFIGLE
-54 ASESGNRQM
+54 ASESGYRRM

-80 RSQLINSTL
+80 RSQLINSNL

-97 DLNFKPGFNGG
+97 DLNFKPAFNAG

-155 QNVGK
+155 QNIGK
-160 SFNFGVEF
+160 SFNFGIEF
-168 QRVNSEGTYVRQAT
+168 QRVNSEGTYVRQST

-209 KGASFENGGLTAA
+209 KGASFENGGITAS
-222 GDSLFQTNTE
+222 GDSIFQTNTE
-232 TNRQLYPVN
+232 TNRQLYPIN

-257 QTFDLIRPSSDSSGN
+257 QTFDLIRPSSDSSGI
-272 RKAGAIVR
+272 RKSGAIVR

-299 INAYYSTISDSA
+299 INTYYSTIADPA
-311 RTFVDYYNTQWE
+311 RTFVDYYNTHLE
-323 NEFALLKLSTQ
+323 NEFALLKLSSYPDT
-334 ADSSKKMH
+334 SKKMH
-342 WEAKAFLKQQDVDVW
+342 WEAKAFFKQQAVHAWMDVQL
-357 MNSPINENDFNLKTI
+357 NDTIQNLKTL
-372 NQSVGGKIVYHLR
+372 NQSAGGKFVYHLR
-385 PSLKIHAQAESFISG
+385 PSLKINAQAETFVSG

-405 ISILTTLEVKPLN
+405 ISIMTALEVKPSK
-418 GLRINLGIEN
+418 GLRLNVGIEN
-428 ISQEAVYQLQHFT
+428 ISQEAVYQLQHFS

-452 KIAINRIF
+452 KISINRIF
-460 GELEIKKLNLNLQ
+460 GEIEINKLNLHLRI
-473 VSNQIIGNWVL
+473 SNQLIGNWVL
-484 LAQTGRPIQSDK
+484 LAQNGRPIQIDK
-496 TLNVLSAQMTQ
+496 TLNVLSAQLTQ
-507 QINLSKW
+507 QINIRKW

-528 SQVRLPLIQY
+528 SLIRLPLIQY

-549 KTTPWRFGLDLIGC
+549 KTTPWRFGLDVIGC

-603 RIFAMLEHFNAGING
+603 RIFAMLEHVNAGING
-618 MNAYLIP
+618 MNAYVIP
-625 NYPLPDRLLKVGF
+625 YYPLPDRLLKLGF

>member
-1 MLNRFYILILILNY
+1 MFNRFSILLLILNY
-15 SFAAA
+15 SFATA
-20 QTDNNV
+20 QTDNTI

-31 NPLKVDSST
+31 DLLKIDSST
-40 IGRDKSRVEYISLE
+40 IGRDKSRVDFIGLE
-54 ASESGNRQM
+54 ASESGNRPM

-80 RSQLINSTL
+80 RSQFINSTL

-97 DLNFKPGFNGG
+97 DLNFKPSFNGG

-182 AHSAL
+182 AHSAI
-187 RFNFWFRPG
+187 RINFWFRPG

-209 KGASFENGGLTAA
+209 KGASFENGGISAV

-232 TNRQLYPVN
+232 TNRQLYPIS
-241 LEKARN
+241 LDKALN
-247 KVFRNGFLLR
+247 KVFRNGFILR
-257 QTFDLIRPSSDSSGN
+257 QTFDLIRPSPDSSGI

-299 INAYYSTISDSA
+299 INGYYSTIADSA
-311 RTFVDYYNTQWE
+311 RTFSDYYNTQWE
-323 NEFALLKLSTQ
+323 NEFALLKLSSHPDT
-334 ADSSKKMH
+334 SKKMH
-342 WEAKAFLKQQDVDVW
+342 WESKAFFKQQVADVW
-357 MNSPINENDFNLKTI
+357 IGIPVNGTDFNLKTI
-372 NQSVGGKIVYHLR
+372 NQSVGGKFVFHLNQA
-385 PSLKIHAQAESFISG
+385 LKIHAQAESFIMG
-400 FNSGD
+400 FNTGD
-405 ISILTTLEVKPLN
+405 ISISTNLEVKPSK
-418 GLRINLGIEN
+418 GLRINVGIEN
-428 ISQEAVYQLQHFT
+428 MRQEAVYQLQHFA

-452 KIAINRIF
+452 KISINRIF
-460 GELEIKKLNLNLQ
+460 GDLEIKKLNLNLRI
-473 VSNQIIGNWVL
+473 SNQLIGNWVL
-484 LAQTGRPIQSDK
+484 LAQTGRPVQSDK
-496 TLNVLSAQMTQ
+496 NLNVLSAQLTQ
-507 QINLSKW
+507 QINLRKW

-528 SQVRLPLIQY
+528 SQLRLPLIQY

-549 KTTPWRFGLDLIGC
+549 KTTPWRFGLDVIGC

-568 NAYQTQSGLFYLQD
+568 NAYQPQSGLFYLQD
-582 TFKNKG
+582 SFKNKG
-588 LIQANFYVSVKVRRA
+588 LIQANFFVSVKVRRA
-603 RIFAMLEHFNAGING
+603 RIFAMMEHVNAGING
-618 MNAYLIP
+618 MNAYVIP
-625 NYPLPDRLLKVGF
+625 YYPLPDRLLKLGF

>member
-1 MLNRFYILILILNY
+1 MLYRFSILLFILCY
-15 SFAAA
+15 SFATA
-20 QTDNNV
+20 QTENNE
-26 APKQT
+26 ASKQT
-31 NPLKVDSST
+31 NLMKVDSST
-40 IGRDKSRVEYISLE
+40 IGRDKSRVEYIGLE

-80 RSQLINSTL
+80 RSQLVNSTL
-89 GNNGTAIQ
+89 GNNGTATQ
-97 DLNFKPGFNGG
+97 DLNFKPTFNGG

-155 QNVGK
+155 QNIGK
-160 SFNFGVEF
+160 SFNFGIEF

-182 AHSAL
+182 AHSAVRL
-187 RFNFWFRPG
+187 NFWFRPA

-209 KGASFENGGLTAA
+209 KGASFENGGITAS

-232 TNRQLYPVN
+232 NNRQLYPVN
-241 LEKARN
+241 LDKARN

-257 QTFDLIRPSSDSSGN
+257 QTFDLIRPETDSSGL

-299 INAYYSTISDSA
+299 INAYYSTIVDSS

-334 ADSSKKMH
+334 ADSAKKMH
-342 WEAKAFLKQQDVDVW
+342 WEAKAFLKQQAVHSW
-357 MNSPINENDFNLKTI
+357 MDIQLNDTIQNFKTI
-372 NQSVGGKIVYHLR
+372 NQSVGGKFVYHLR
-385 PSLKIHAQAESFISG
+385 PSLNLHAQAESFVSG

-405 ISILTTLEVKPLN
+405 ISLSTALEVKPSK
-418 GLRINLGIEN
+418 GLKIKVGIEN
-428 ISQEAVYQLQHFT
+428 IKQEAVYQLQHFA

-452 KIAINRIF
+452 KISINRIF
-460 GELEIKKLNLNLQ
+460 GEMEVKKLNLHLRI
-473 VSNQIIGNWVL
+473 SNQIIGNWVL

-496 TLNVLSAQMTQ
+496 TLNVLSAQITQ
-507 QINLSKW
+507 QINLRKW

-528 SQVRLPLIQY
+528 TQVRLPLIQY

-549 KTTPWRFGLDLIGC
+549 KTTPWRFGLDVIGC

-603 RIFAMLEHFNAGING
+603 RIFAMMEHVNAGMNG
-618 MNAYLIP
+618 LNAYVIP
-625 NYPLPDRLLKVGF
+625 NYPLPDRLLKLGF

>member
-1 MLNRFYILILILNY
+1 MLNRFPILLLILY
-15 SFAAA
+15 CSFAAA

-31 NPLKVDSST
+31 NLLKVDSST
-40 IGRDKSRVEYISLE
+40 IGRDKSRVDFIGLE

-80 RSQLINSTL
+80 RSQFINSTL

-97 DLNFKPGFNGG
+97 DLNFKPAFNSG
-108 FNWGFSTFLPYTF
+108 FNWGFNTFLPYTF

-155 QNVGK
+155 QNIGK
-160 SFNFGVEF
+160 SFNFGIEF

-187 RFNFWFRPG
+187 RLNFWFRPG
-196 SERYQAFAGIVYH
+196 SERYQAFAGVVYH
-209 KGASFENGGLTAA
+209 KGASFENGGITAS

-241 LEKARN
+241 LDKARN

-257 QTFDLIRPSSDSSGN
+257 QTFDLIRPASDSSGI
-272 RKAGAIVR
+272 RKDGAIVR

-299 INAYYSTISDSA
+299 INDYYSTILDSA

-342 WEAKAFLKQQDVDVW
+342 WEAKAFLKQQAVHSQMDIQ
-357 MNSPINENDFNLKTI
+357 INDTIQNFKTL
-372 NQSVGGKIVYHLR
+372 NQSAGGKFVYNIR
-385 PSLKIHAQAESFISG
+385 PSLKIHAQAEAFVSG

-405 ISILTTLEVKPLN
+405 ISISTSLEVKPSK
-418 GLRINLGIEN
+418 GLRINVGIEN
-428 ISQEAVYQLQHFT
+428 MRQEAVYQLQHFA

-452 KIAINRIF
+452 KISINRIF
-460 GELEIKKLNLNLQ
+460 GEIEVEKLNLHLRI
-473 VSNQIIGNWVL
+473 SNQIIGNWVL
-484 LAQTGRPIQSDK
+484 LAQTGRPIQSNK
-496 TLNVLSAQMTQ
+496 TLNVLSAQLTQ
-507 QINLSKW
+507 QINLRKW

-538 QESIYREGLIS
+538 QESIFREGLIS
-549 KTTPWRFGLDLIGC
+549 KTTPWRFGLDIIGC
-563 TDFKA
+563 TDFRA

-603 RIFAMLEHFNAGING
+603 RIFAMMEHFNAGING
-618 MNAYLIP
+618 MNAYVIP
-625 NYPLPDRLLKVGF
+625 NYPLPDRLLKLGF

>member
-1 MLNRFYILILILNY
+1 MLYRFSILLFILNF
-15 SFAAA
+15 SFAEA
-20 QTDNNV
+20 QTDNTI
-26 APKQT
+26 APKQS
-31 NPLKVDSST
+31 NLLKIDSAT
-40 IGRDKSRVEYISLE
+40 IGRDKSRVDFIGLE

-63 SKMDYSLDRVQF
+63 NKMDYSLDRVQF

-80 RSQLINSTL
+80 RSQFINSTI

-97 DLNFKPGFNGG
+97 DLNFKPAFNGG

-155 QNVGK
+155 QNIGK
-160 SFNFGVEF
+160 SFNFGIEF
-168 QRVNSEGTYVRQAT
+168 QRVNSEGTYVRQST

-187 RFNFWFRPG
+187 RLNFWFRPG

-209 KGASFENGGLTAA
+209 KGASFENGGITAS

-232 TNRQLYPVN
+232 TNRQLYPIN
-241 LEKARN
+241 LEKARS
-247 KVFRNGFLLR
+247 KVFRNGFILR
-257 QTFDLIRPSSDSSGN
+257 QTFDLIRPSTDSIGN

-299 INAYYSTISDSA
+299 INAYYSAIVDSA
-311 RTFVDYYNTQWE
+311 RTFADYYNTQWE
-323 NEFALLKLSTQ
+323 NEFALLKLSNQ
-334 ADSSKKMH
+334 SDSSKKMH
-342 WEAKAFLKQQDVDVW
+342 WEAKAFIKQQAVDVW
-357 MNSPINENDFNLKTI
+357 MNSPINGNDFNLKTL
-372 NQSVGGKIVYHLR
+372 NQSMGGKFVYHLS
-385 PSLKIHAQAESFISG
+385 PSLKIHAQAESFVSG

-405 ISILTTLEVKPLN
+405 ISISTVLEIKPSR
-418 GLRINLGIEN
+418 GLKLKVGMES
-428 ISQEAVYQLQHFT
+428 ISQEAVFQLQQFA

-452 KIAINRIF
+452 KISINRIF
-460 GELEIKKLNLNLQ
+460 GELEIKKLNLHLLI
-473 VSNQIIGNWVL
+473 SNQIIGNWVL
-484 LAQTGRPIQSDK
+484 LTQTGRPVQSDK
-496 TLNVLSAQMTQ
+496 TLNLLSAQLTQ
-507 QINLSKW
+507 QINIRKW

-538 QESIYREGLIS
+538 QESIFREGLIS
-549 KTTPWRFGLDLIGC
+549 KTTPGRFGLDVIGC

-582 TFKNKG
+582 SFKNKG

-603 RIFAMLEHFNAGING
+603 RIFAMLEHVNAGING
-618 MNAYLIP
+618 MNAYVIP
-625 NYPLPDRLLKVGF
+625 NYPLPDRLLKLGF